1 MRLKKVTWTYLD
13 LTTDFILVGTVMAA
27 LSANDD
33 NMFAS
38 EYLLF
43 AKQAGWV
50 LKSKIFGQN
59 LTYSMETTVHC
70 ESIRRQKV
78 SNSVF
83 QESFETF

>member
-50 LKSKIFGQN
+50 LKSKIFGKKP
-59 LTYSMETTVHC
+59 TY
-70 ESIRRQKV
+70 RRVV
-78 SNSVF
+78 SSNMSRL
-83 QESFETF
+83 EPLPGL

>member
-1 MRLKKVTWTYLD
+1 MMRLKKVTWTYLD

-50 LKSKIFGQN
+50 LKTKIFGPKP
-59 LTYSMETTVHC
+59 TY
-70 ESIRRQKV
+70 QKKPLNFV
-78 SNSVF
+78 NSSGDSLSKIVYDF
-83 QESFETF
+83 